1 MRFGPRAHES
11 TSLLAN
17 GEDRGLPCRPVRQ
30 WRGRRK
36 IDTFTIPKIAR
47 LMIER
52 ARHVPLRPVPW
63 DPSDIATAIEEIVLD
78 ALGHFD
84 NEGFWP
90 AHPLDELRRGGNS
103 SVYLGASGVIWAL
116 DYLWRAGATKSH
128 RDFRPVLSQ
137 LLERTGLEMQSFG
150 DYAKHG
156 SLLCGDLGTALVI
169 MRLAPTLAIADIV
182 HARVTA
188 NMELPVRELMWGL
201 PGSMLACIHMAEM
214 ADAARWRGTF
224 EAQAKRLLDDLQ
236 DTTGSPIWTQDL
248 YGTQRQ
254 YLGPVHGFAG
264 NMIPLIRGWHWLT
277 EVQRA
282 RVADVAQRTIG
293 AHAHLSDLG
302 ISWRAAVD
310 GRNLYCQHCHGA
322 PGMVTTFADAPFT
335 SPEFE
340 ELLIGGGKLTWEAGP
355 LAKGSNLCHGTGGN
369 GYAFL
374 KLHRRTSDPVWL
386 ERARAFAATAVAQC
400 REARDQLGRGRY
412 SLWTGDIGLAVYLWH
427 CLTLAPA
434 FPTVDVF

>member
-1 MRFGPRAHES
+1 MRIGLRAHES
-11 TSLLAN
+11 TSSLAN

-90 AHPLDELRRGGNS
+90 AHPLDELRKGGNS

-137 LLERTGLEMQSFG
+137 LLEQTRLEMQSFG

-214 ADAARWRGTF
+214 ADAARWRAPSRPKQSAFSTTCRTPPGARFGLRICTERNGSTLGQCTGLRGT
-224 EAQAKRLLDDLQ
+224 
-236 DTTGSPIWTQDL
+236 
-248 YGTQRQ
+248 
-254 YLGPVHGFAG
+254 
-264 NMIPLIRGWHWLT
+264 
-277 EVQRA
+277 
-282 RVADVAQRTIG
+282 
-293 AHAHLSDLG
+293 
-302 ISWRAAVD
+302 
-310 GRNLYCQHCHGA
+310 
-322 PGMVTTFADAPFT
+322 
-335 SPEFE
+335 
-340 ELLIGGGKLTWEAGP
+340 
-355 LAKGSNLCHGTGGN
+355 
-369 GYAFL
+369 
-374 KLHRRTSDPVWL
+374 
-386 ERARAFAATAVAQC
+386 
-400 REARDQLGRGRY
+400 
-412 SLWTGDIGLAVYLWH
+412 
-427 CLTLAPA
+427 
-434 FPTVDVF
+434 

>member
-1 MRFGPRAHES
+1 
-11 TSLLAN
+11 
-17 GEDRGLPCRPVRQ
+17 
-30 WRGRRK
+30 
-36 IDTFTIPKIAR
+36 
-47 LMIER
+47 MIER

-63 DPSDIATAIEEIVLD
+63 DPNDIATAIEEIVVD

-84 NEGFWP
+84 NEEFWP
-90 AHPLDELRRGGNS
+90 AHPLDELRKGGNS

-137 LLERTGLEMQSFG
+137 LLERTRLEMQSFG

-156 SLLCGDLGTALVI
+156 SLLFGDLGTALVI
-169 MRLAPTLAIADIV
+169 MRLAPAPAIAEIV

-188 NMELPVRELMWGL
+188 NTELPVRELMWGL
-201 PGSMLACIHMAEM
+201 PGSMLACVHMAGM
-214 ADAARWRGTF
+214 AEAARWRGAF
-224 EAQAKRLLDDLQ
+224 VAQAKRLLDDLQ
-236 DTTGSPIWTQDL
+236 DTNGSPIWTQDL
-248 YGTQRQ
+248 YGAQRQ

-282 RVADVAQRTIG
+282 RVADVAQRTVG
-293 AHAHLSDLG
+293 AHAHHSELG

-340 ELLIGGGKLTWEAGP
+340 ELLIRGGNLTWEAGP

-400 REARDQLGRGRY
+400 RETRDQLGRGRY